1 MDEKL
6 KSPPKIDV
14 YFVLLPGSLI
24 LDWAGPAEAIRIA
37 NQLLTRQGGVP
48 RFELHFICP
57 SNAAESSV
65 GVMLSGLSPL
75 PHGTGRHQLDR
86 FTRTGR
92 KHHRCVA
99 SRCSSCVAV
108 AAWIAFAR
116 RQAGVSEFLCVRRDC
131 LPTLLGKR
139 ISS

>member
-75 PHGTGRHQLDR
+75 PTALGDI
-86 FTRTGR
+86 
-92 KHHRCVA
+92 
-99 SRCSSCVAV
+99 S
-108 AAWIAFAR
+108 WI
-116 RQAGVSEFLCVRRDC
+116 V
-131 LPTLLGKR
+131 LLGQVGST
-139 ISS
+139 IDVGECLNFCV